1 MVQSLHCKHGITV
14 LKPVL
19 NTEMETLNT
28 EILKLNTE
36 IKNSAPAE
44 EGYGA
49 PATRADEEYGAPG
62 S

>member
-1 MVQSLHCKHGITV
+1 
-14 LKPVL
+14 
-19 NTEMETLNT
+19 METLNT